1 MEQENGSL
9 RAHELLQRGSSIEI
23 EVDGDPVQAF
33 EGETI
38 AAALIA
44 SGSRVLRYTASG
56 RPRGI
61 FCGMGA
67 CFDCVVEVD
76 GDPSVRSC
84 VTPVRAGM
92 RVRTPGAAGRGK

>member
-1 MEQENGSL
+1 VELENSSM
-9 RAHELLQRGSSIEI
+9 RADGVVQRGSPIDI
-23 EVDGDPVQAF
+23 DVDGAPVQAF

-44 SGSRVLRYTASG
+44 AGHKVLRYTASG
-56 RPRGI
+56 RPRGV
-61 FCGMGA
+61 FCAMGA

-92 RVRTPGAAGRGK
+92 RIRTPGAARGE